1 MFIAAW
7 LLTGTAL
14 GVVFVTV
21 ARRQKRSEQT
31 ILAAGLLVTAL
42 IYLVFGLAGGADV
55 DWLVTETLGVGIY
68 GIFALLG
75 LRYSLW
81 WLAFGWAI
89 HPAWD
94 AGLHLLGEAAAFVPM
109 WYTVACIGFDL
120 VVAASILESANANKE
135 YWMNFSKRPQRT
147 LLAILVLNLIST
159 WLHYTDNAL
168 FLNQY
173 PGPDWFTPIGVL
185 TTVIMMTPVGLCGY
199 WLYTKRS
206 FWLAYLLLGAYSAT
220 SVSSPGH
227 YLFPM
232 VAPMSLKMHG
242 LIWLDAV
249 SGLSL
254 IGFLVWSCAVVQEWR
269 SPEMID

>member
-1 MFIAAW
+1 MSQWLFI
-7 LLTGTAL
+7 GIAL
-14 GVVFVTV
+14 GVVFVTLV
-21 ARRQKRSEQT
+21 RTQKTAEPT
-31 ILAAGLLVTAL
+31 PYATGLLVAAL
-42 IYLVFGLAGGADV
+42 IYLVFGLTNGATV
-55 DWLVTETLGVGIY
+55 NWLITETLGVGIY

-75 LRYSLW
+75 LRYSFW
-81 WLAFGWAI
+81 WIAIGWAI

-94 AGLHLLGEAAAFVPM
+94 VGFHLLGQAKTFVPM
-109 WYTVACIGFDL
+109 WYVVICISFDF
-120 VVAASILESANANKE
+120 VVAISILEE
-135 YWMNFSKRPQRT
+135 MNQDYSMNLSKRPQQV
-147 LLAILVLNLIST
+147 LLAIVAVNFIST

-173 PGPDWFTPIGVL
+173 PGPEWFTPIGIL
-185 TTVIMMTPVGLCGY
+185 ATVIVMTPIGLLGY
-199 WLYTKRS
+199 WLYIRRS
-206 FWLAYLLLGAYSAT
+206 FWLSYLVLGVYSIT

-232 VAPMSLKMHG
+232 VAPMSFKMHS

-269 SPEMID
+269 STEIVD

>member
-1 MFIAAW
+1 MPALW
-7 LLTGTAL
+7 LLI
-14 GVVFVTV
+14 GVAFGVGFATVTKK
-21 ARRQKRSEQT
+21 QKRAEQT
-31 ILAAGLLVTAL
+31 VLAASLVVTAL
-42 IYLVFGLAGGADV
+42 IYLVFGLAGGASLS
-55 DWLVTETLGVGIY
+55 WLKAEALGLGIY

-81 WLAFGWAI
+81 WLALGWAI

-94 AGLHLLGEAAAFVPM
+94 AGLHLLSRAAEFVPRE
-109 WYTVACIGFDL
+109 YAIACIGFDL
-120 VVAASILESANANKE
+120 VVAASILESASKE
-135 YWMNFSKRPQRT
+135 YPMTLSKRPQQV
-147 LLAILVLNLIST
+147 LLAILALNLIST

-173 PGPDWFTPIGVL
+173 PGPAWFTPIGVL
-185 TTVIMMTPVGLCGY
+185 ATVIVMTPIGLFGY

-206 FWLAYLLLGAYSAT
+206 FWSAYLLLGAYSIT

-232 VAPMSLKMHG
+232 VAPMSFKMHS

-249 SGLSL
+249 SGLLL
-254 IGFLVWSCAVVQEWR
+254 IVFLLWSGAVVQEWR
-269 SPEMID
+269 SLRPPLSNL